1 MTTDPTPPRNQ
12 QPVQYESEVHDLPP
26 EDAVSDYA
34 EYLIAKYGRPME
46 RALIRARHR
55 YAKAHPDRARLTRM
69 HAAYARR
76 R

>member
-1 MTTDPTPPRNQ
+1 M
-12 QPVQYESEVHDLPP
+12 
-26 EDAVSDYA
+26 SDYA

-55 YAKAHPDRARLTRM
+55 YAKAHPDRARIRRM
-69 HAAYARR
+69 HAAYGRR